1 MRPVSYLDQI
11 VHNTLARRSLS
22 PRLILAAIVA
32 ACSSADRVTAPLTK
46 PEFAISDAVHE
57 GGTPGFYF
65 LPPVVRQPTFGGTFD
80 AGQLGNLRVYVCDL
94 TSGGCPIEFPSTAI
108 KLAPADQ
115 QYQVNWNTTGLTAG
129 HLYELAV
136 ATRAH
141 PQTLG
146 WVDVLLTDRSGTV
159 PALNDVYITQAG
171 RTTPIKFRIEQGAV
185 TTPPPVASV
194 MVTPATSVVLLGTTV
209 QLSAATL
216 DAAGNLL
223 TDRTVSWAS
232 SDPTIATVSAT
243 GLVTGAAVGGPII
256 ITATSE
262 GQSGQ
267 ASVTVGQFVITG
279 IHGIQSFLEHCP
291 TTDPAY
297 AQIRQDFELLADGQ
311 PDLSP
316 ITCTEPISALPID
329 QLTDELIAVQVLRT
343 AYYMS
348 MGTEGRLPWTP
359 KSLYAWMASS
369 VNGIDL
375 KTAATTFSCCEF
387 MNGKVYFVAPRQDA
401 FNRDFKRTWN
411 SSGSGISGSLGV
423 YVHEIR
429 HLTGPGH
436 VTGCNDFP
444 LPTDP
449 LGCDATYDLTNLGSF
464 GVQYWLESS
473 WATGYLDIG
482 IGCSPFATAMAY
494 ATADADAAN
503 AYRDRFVTN
512 VPPVVTAPQPY
523 GGPCV

>member
-11 VHNTLARRSLS
+11 VHSTLARRSLS
-22 PRLILAAIVA
+22 ARLILSGVVA
-32 ACSSADRVTAPLTK
+32 ACSSADRVTAPPIK

-80 AGQLGNLRVYVCDL
+80 AGQLSNLRVYVCDL

-108 KLAPADQ
+108 ELAPADQ
-115 QYQVNWNTTGLTAG
+115 HYQVNWNTTGLTAG
-129 HLYELAV
+129 HLYELVV

-146 WVDVLLTDRSGTV
+146 WVDVLLTDRSGTIT
-159 PALNDVYITQAG
+159 ALNDVYITQAG
-171 RTTPIKFRIEQGAV
+171 RTIPIKFRIEQGAV

-194 MVTPATSVVLLGTTV
+194 RVTPATSLVVLGTTV

-216 DAAGNLL
+216 DAAGNPL
-223 TDRTVSWAS
+223 TDRLVSWAS

-311 PDLSP
+311 PDLLP
-316 ITCTEPISALPID
+316 ITCTEPISTLPIT

-348 MGTEGRLPWTP
+348 PGTEGKLPWTP
-359 KSLYAWMASS
+359 KSLYAWMSS
-369 VNGIDL
+369 IIDGIDL
-375 KTAATTFSCCEF
+375 KTAPGQLFCCEII
-387 MNGKVYFVAPRQDA
+387 NGKTYFVASRQDA
-401 FNRDFKRTWN
+401 FNRDIKRTWI
-411 SSGSGISGSLGV
+411 GISSSLNF
-423 YVHEIR
+423 YAHEI
-429 HLTGPGH
+429 HHADPGAPGH
-436 VTGCNDFP
+436 VTGCAAFP
-444 LPTDP
+444 LPTDLP
-449 LGCDATYDLTNLGSF
+449 GCDATYDLTNLGSY

-473 WATGYLDIG
+473 WATGYLNIG
-482 IGCSPFATAMAY
+482 IGCSSFATAMEY
-494 ATADADAAN
+494 ATSDATAAN
-503 AYRDRFVTN
+503 AFRDRFVTH